1 MTKQAENDK
10 TKPGQG
16 SQSISS
22 KEVRRMNDTI
32 KQNKWW
38 IYLIFFSIGI
48 VSFIISVVLGNFFSL
63 PLLIYTIF
71 EFHSIGE
78 GFGFSLYPL
87 PLLAISVIVG
97 LFFAITKTPQN
108 EKMEVKYL

>member
-1 MTKQAENDK
+1 MNLNFWICGNFER
-10 TKPGQG
+10 
-16 SQSISS
+16 I
-22 KEVRRMNDTI
+22 KEVRRMNNST

-87 PLLAISVIVG
+87 SMFAISVIVG

-108 EKMEVKYL
+108 NKREMKYL